1 METQKL
7 KGGPLSPLGTYTD
20 NKLGHLQA
28 RLPDNLEQRPD
39 SPATAG
45 GRVQAALPSRLGH
58 AGHCCVGGISC
69 PSQFTHI
76 PPGGGGT
83 VDD

>member
-1 METQKL
+1 MS
-7 KGGPLSPLGTYTD
+7 PLSPLGTYAD

-28 RLPDNLEQRPD
+28 RLASNLEQRPD

-58 AGHCCVGGISC
+58 AGHCCVGGLFHAP
-69 PSQFTHI
+69 PSSTYI
-76 PPGGGGT
+76 PPGGGGAA
-83 VDD
+83 DD